1 MPAVRAMSESE
12 EPAGP
17 AKPDAVRRGLWAI
30 IIAFVAIIF
39 AIQNT
44 EVTPIRFMIWQS
56 EGSLAL
62 ILFISLVAGALISY
76 LATTPGQIKRRMT
89 NSNQRKRI
97 AEVEG
102 QLTSTQAELEEAQ
115 AQLKTIEEQK
125 EAELASTSDDSA
137 AAPESGEGK
146 AA

>member
-1 MPAVRAMSESE
+1 MQILLIFSF
-12 EPAGP
+12 
-17 AKPDAVRRGLWAI
+17 